1 MPTLLTLKDTS
12 LLLLRS
18 ALFPT
23 RATKAPGLASRVNS
37 VTNFFAS
44 ANECL
49 CVMSYTTI
57 EACIGLKGGLI
68 VGSRLKAEGF
78 SIVSFTVLS

>member
-1 MPTLLTLKDTS
+1 MATLLTLKDTS

-37 VTNFFAS
+37 LTNFFAS

-49 CVMSYTTI
+49 CVMSR
-57 EACIGLKGGLI
+57 ANKHKLKLRSLNFQI
-68 VGSRLKAEGF
+68 F
-78 SIVSFTVLS
+78 F